1 MFCRLYRSG
10 SNNTTRTVPS
20 NSTRCRQK
28 MRPCRTMKL
37 WAWGDEKK
45 ALRQGSGGVH
55 EEERQT
61 EGGGEEEGRWAEGET
76 VVDWIILHHY
86 LISSSCTRSAWKQPV
101 LLARLIMDRYCIF
114 AHSQQTR
121 KYRRRLAPKRTS
133 FTLLDVYYDD
143 KWAFVVMVVWHSLR
157 YRQGWLNLMYQ
168 YTGRSNMIFR
178 ITFHYMYNR
187 AKYGYMTQ

>member
-28 MRPCRTMKL
+28 MRPCRTMTL
-37 WAWGDEKK
+37 WAWVDEKK
-45 ALRQGSGGVH
+45 VLRQGSGGVH
-55 EEERQT
+55 EEERRT

-86 LISSSCTRSAWKQPV
+86 LISSSCTRSEWKLPV

-114 AHSQQTR
+114 TQPTNKKIQKKTSSKKNIIHITR
-121 KYRRRLAPKRTS
+121 CVLRRQSGVRSDGGLAQLALPTRLTK
-133 FTLLDVYYDD
+133 FDVSIHRKIKHDLSHN
-143 KWAFVVMVVWHSLR
+143 FPLHV
-157 YRQGWLNLMYQ
+157 
-168 YTGRSNMIFR
+168 
-178 ITFHYMYNR
+178 
-187 AKYGYMTQ
+187 